1 MRRRTAP
8 SRTQSMLPLAPE
20 AAKPPPVEGSK
31 ALLQALADLLLAALA
46 GELGSARQV
55 FLWAREASLRLPV
68 VVRNLAACRLQ
79 WQPPAY
85 HTVLQVLQNPIYPG
99 GHAFGRARPPS

>member
-8 SRTQSMLPLAPE
+8 SRTQPMLPLEPE

-46 GELGSARQV
+46 QALAQDRTDLGR
-55 FLWAREASLRLPV
+55 RE
-68 VVRNLAACRLQ
+68 
-79 WQPPAY
+79 
-85 HTVLQVLQNPIYPG
+85 G
-99 GHAFGRARPPS
+99 GDEPEDHA